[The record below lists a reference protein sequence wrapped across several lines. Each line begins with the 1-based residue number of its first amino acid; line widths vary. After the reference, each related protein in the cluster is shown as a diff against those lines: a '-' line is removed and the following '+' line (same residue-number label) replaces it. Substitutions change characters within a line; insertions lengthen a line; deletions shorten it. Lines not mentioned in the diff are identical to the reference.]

1 MSLAWPKKREG
12 QILTRAEMPIGAHV
26 AGGASLQGMPV
37 DGVHLFQP
45 HCHYSKY
52 ASNPAEA
59 AFRA

>member
-1 MSLAWPKKREG
+1 
-12 QILTRAEMPIGAHV
+12 MPIGAHV